1 MGGSRVGRVFHNIFI
16 RSPGSNILTLAVGRG
31 RWEKGSYFFT
41 QSLNTHTHTH
51 THTHTPL
58 IKLEMVVRPENR

>member
-1 MGGSRVGRVFHNIFI
+1 MGGNRVGRVFHNIFMW
-16 RSPGSNILTLAVGRG
+16 SPGSNILTLAVGRG

-51 THTHTPL
+51 THTPY
-58 IKLEMVVRPENR
+58 KAGNGSKA